1 MSEMHTILPEI
12 LQIPGAIL
20 NGKITFGKKNF
31 ETWFFFSQGLLAW
44 ISSDY
49 LESLFTSQLRG
60 EKI

>member
-1 MSEMHTILPEI
+1 MHTILPEI

-31 ETWFFFSQGLLAW
+31 ETWFSFFFFSQGLLAW